1 MKIKKY
7 QNSGIITR
15 SQVHKPTQYESDM
28 AKKGYIRFR
37 DQKGRLYNYV
47 PEGYSIINNSGKQV
61 EEKDTDYNYGYTL
74 PELVVERPAYTQ
86 HEKEVAEYARNN
98 PNTSTIEGIDQSKW
112 EDQRGLFGNIRDALN
127 VTNARNDTNQPWYKR
142 LADKALWELDSH
154 NPSGGLEG
162 AASNPGLMVMGA
174 ASSQPLQLLK
184 FLGSGIAIDNLTTP
198 FTGKTIGQH
207 LGNAVPIVTGTTG
220 DVIAT
225 TIGGGIGSKLIN
237 KGYNY
242 YNHSNSNNDYNIFDF
257 FSNKQDKEQLDLGEI
272 IGSVRENLQKTRE
285 YYHSPEFMNRL
296 RKAGFS
302 EDEVYKTIYEIEK
315 VQKMGQED
323 WGIRIQDN
331 PKNRYE
337 RGFSAHYTQVDSE
350 GNIMHNKYNEPI
362 YTGSRTV
369 VNKNNVPDIDQLINT
384 LLHEYAGHT
393 STAGTNPTNPKFGF
407 NNLLDFRSQ
416 YPMIAKM
423 MDYNNNLVL
432 RHKPTIAENKKL
444 FDLDDASL
452 LKELEAKEPRKKLA
466 GKIIKIINPK
476 EGKNRVEQ
484 FRDDNKFIFNYLDKP
499 QEIRAR
505 FIEELL
511 TGRPNANENPYLPMD
526 WNAYL
531 QQALKKGGKL
541 LPKNKNIMDKTV
553 NVVGYNVGDTKISIK
568 EAIDK
573 GYITSEELK
582 KDFPL
587 AIYSEG
593 VI

>member
-98 PNTSTIEGIDQSKW
+98 PNTAIIEGIDQSKW

-162 AASNPGLMVMGA
+162 VASNPGLMVMGA

-184 FLGSGIAIDNLTTP
+184 FLGSGIAINNLTTP
-198 FTGKTIGQH
+198 FTGETIGQH
-207 LGNAVPIVTGTTG
+207 LGNAIPIVTGTTG
-220 DVIAT
+220 DVMAT
-225 TIGGGIGSKLIN
+225 TVGGGIGSKLIN
-237 KGYNY
+237 KRYNY
-242 YNHSNSNNDYNIFDF
+242 NNGNNDYSILSL
-257 FSNKQDKEQLDLGEI
+257 FSNKQNKKQLDLGEI
-272 IGSVRENLQKTRE
+272 IGSVRENLQNTRE
-285 YYHSPEFMNRL
+285 YYHSPEFINRL
-296 RKAGFS
+296 HKAGFS
-302 EDEVYKTIYEIEK
+302 EDEMYKTIYEIEK
-315 VQKMGQED
+315 IQQMSQENQ
-323 WGIRIQDN
+323 GIHIQDN
-331 PKNRYE
+331 PKNRYQM
-337 RGFSAHYTQVDSE
+337 GYSSHYVRTDSE
-350 GNIMHNKYNEPI
+350 GNIIHNKYNEPI
-362 YTGSRTV
+362 YTGSQTT
-369 VNKNNVPDIDQLINT
+369 VNKNNTPDINQLINT

-393 STAGTNPTNPKFGF
+393 STAGTNPVNPKFGF
-407 NNLLDFRSQ
+407 NDLLDFRSQ

-432 RHKPTIAENKKL
+432 RHKPVIAENKKL

-452 LKELEAKEPRKKLA
+452 LKELEIRKPYKKLI
-466 GKIIKIINPK
+466 GKIMKIVDPK
-476 EGKNRVEQ
+476 GKNRIEH
-484 FRDDNKFIFNYLDKP
+484 FRDDNKFIFDYLDKP

-505 FIEELL
+505 FIEELF
-511 TGRPNANENPYLPMD
+511 TGRPNINGSPYLPMD

-541 LPKNKNIMDKTV
+541 LPKNKNIMDKTI
-553 NVVGYNVGDTKISIK
+553 NIVGYNVGDTKISTK

-573 GYITSEELK
+573 GYITSEDLK
-582 KDFPL
+582 KDFPIV
-587 AIYSEG
+587 IYSEG
-593 VI
+593 II